1 MKLSILLNNNSCVQ
15 VDQLDN
21 SANSWNSRRNKNN
34 SILAIVV
41 NQVVTKIYTVKL
53 CNSIDKNIVIKS
65 LLEIKLL
72 IPNTE
77 NKTIN
82 GCSARILKVR
92 GGSPASDETP
102 GNPIDCTSTF
112 EEPARVE
119 AAARSSL
126 FN

>member
-15 VDQLDN
+15 VDQLYN
-21 SANSWNSRRNKNN
+21 SANSWINKNN
-34 SILAIVV
+34 DILGIVV
-41 NQVVTKIYTVKL
+41 NQAVAKIYSVKL

-92 GGSPASDETP
+92 GGSPAPPLSPLAPGRSFSKILLDLSDL
-102 GNPIDCTSTF
+102 
-112 EEPARVE
+112 V
-119 AAARSSL
+119 SL
-126 FN
+126 

>member
-21 SANSWNSRRNKNN
+21 SANSRNSRRNKNN
-34 SILAIVV
+34 EILGIVV
-41 NQVVTKIYTVKL
+41 NQAVTIETYIWKGAAKIYTVKL

-82 GCSARILKVR
+82 GCSARI
-92 GGSPASDETP
+92 
-102 GNPIDCTSTF
+102 
-112 EEPARVE
+112 
-119 AAARSSL
+119 
-126 FN
+126 

>member
-1 MKLSILLNNNSCVQ
+1 MQILGI
-15 VDQLDN
+15 
-21 SANSWNSRRNKNN
+21 RNKNN
-34 SILAIVV
+34 EILGIVV
-41 NQVVTKIYTVKL
+41 NQAVTIETYIWKGAAKEIKITT
-53 CNSIDKNIVIKS
+53 

-82 GCSARILKVR
+82 GCSAIVR

-112 EEPARVE
+112 EERASE
-119 AAARSSL
+119 
-126 FN
+126 F